1 MAATASYNGYVK
13 IGTAII
19 ALMNAADFA
28 LAAKSL
34 DVTAL
39 GGNGWDTF
47 IMGTLGG
54 KVTCKGAYDQTDTT
68 GQALIQSNCLART
81 SIPTV
86 VFSPDGI
93 KTFTFAAFVT
103 DYHPGATVAGVA
115 TIDFT
120 LLPTGAV
127 TAA

>member
-1 MAATASYNGYVK
+1 MSATAAYNGYVK
-13 IGTAII
+13 IGANTIV
-19 ALMNAADFA
+19 LLNSADFA

-34 DVTAL
+34 DITAL

-54 KVTCKGAYDQTDTT
+54 KVACKGAYDQTDTT
-68 GQALIQSNCLART
+68 GQALIQSNFLART
-81 SIPTV
+81 SIASV
-86 VFSPDGI
+86 VFSPDGT
-93 KTFTFAAFVT
+93 KTFTFTAFVT
-103 DYHPGATVAGVA
+103 DYHPAAAVAGVA
-115 TIDFT
+115 AIDFT